1 VAHRGNVGL
10 VKEELGSVA
19 PAIAVLGLLLR
30 EGQHVVGCIA
40 NSAQDGPVLET
51 LIAMSRATIDLGM
64 AGDCGKWRATFKL
77 GRPSKRTT
85 LTLG

>member
-1 VAHRGNVGL
+1 MAGL
-10 VKEELGSVA
+10 SNKQRKAGTLTALCRLTWNRAFSKSFDMISGA
-19 PAIAVLGLLLR
+19 YLR
-30 EGQHVVGCIA
+30 RQT
-40 NSAQDGPVLET
+40 ET

>member
-1 VAHRGNVGL
+1 MAGL
-10 VKEELGSVA
+10 SNKQRKAGTLTALCRLTWNRAFSKSFDMVSGA
-19 PAIAVLGLLLR
+19 YLR
-30 EGQHVVGCIA
+30 RQA
-40 NSAQDGPVLET
+40 ET